1 MYVTVGFGIRLVLLD
16 VAVTVSTCVSLPP
29 AAIPVRFT
37 VCALASSKMAAGS
50 AIAARV
56 GASFTAVTVTVKVCV
71 VVATPLLSVP
81 PLSVT
86 VTVMSAVPLA
96 LATGV

>member
-1 MYVTVGFGIRLVLLD
+1 VNSEGPVNVWTVN
-16 VAVTVSTCVSLPP
+16 PP
-29 AAIPVRFT
+29 AVDFVPPTAETPKVI
-37 VCALASSKMAAGS
+37 
-50 AIAARV
+50 V
-56 GASFTAVTVTVKVCV
+56 GASFTAVTTTVNVCV

-86 VTVMSAVPLA
+86 VTVMTAVPLA

>member
-1 MYVTVGFGIRLVLLD
+1 VT
-16 VAVTVSTCVSLPP
+16 A
-29 AAIPVRFT
+29 
-37 VCALASSKMAAGS
+37 
-50 AIAARV
+50 
-56 GASFTAVTVTVKVCV
+56 TVKVRV

-96 LATGV
+96 LPTGV